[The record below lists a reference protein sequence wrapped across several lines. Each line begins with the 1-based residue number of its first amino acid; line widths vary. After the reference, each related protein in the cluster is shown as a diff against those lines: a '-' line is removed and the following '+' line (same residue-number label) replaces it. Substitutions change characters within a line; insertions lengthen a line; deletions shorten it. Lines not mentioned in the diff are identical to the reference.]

1 MARVTLRHAVLRASR
16 AWAEQVQGG
25 TMRLQTAEKYI
36 QACERLVRYAAALGL
51 VRLDDVTDTIAQ
63 AFIDAP
69 GHNRQGELITTPA
82 DSTRRVRKSAVDAL
96 FATCRALGLTA
107 QAPLIDLPP
116 IPRSARLTAG
126 RLTDADIDALRF
138 HSERGMPQTRHAA
151 VLGLLLS
158 GQHTAEIGFTRT
170 TDLDFEHNRVWSLGA
185 TRITARY
192 CPLDDWARE
201 VLRLRADFVRTH
213 TAPDEPHTLATVAGS
228 PAYRRQSSVCT
239 AFGETARSSGTAPDG
254 DPARPRDVTS
264 WAAAKT
270 LATTGQIADVA
281 LRFGLSSLDGA
292 ARLAG
297 YEWRPTP
304 AGEGEE

>member
-1 MARVTLRHAVLRASR
+1 MAKVTLRQAVLRAGR
-16 AWAEQVQGG
+16 VWAEQVETG

-51 VRLDDVTDTIAQ
+51 PRLDDITDAVAQ

-69 GHNRQGELITTPA
+69 GRNRHGHLTPTPA

-96 FATCRALGLTA
+96 FATCRGLGLTTK
-107 QAPLIDLPP
+107 APLIDLPP
-116 IPRSARLTAG
+116 IPRSTRLPAG
-126 RLTDADIDALRF
+126 RLTDTDIDQLRF
-138 HSERGMPQTRHAA
+138 HAERGMPQTRHAA

-170 TDLDFEHNRVWSLGA
+170 TDLDFEHNRVWSCGA
-185 TRITARY
+185 TRVAARY
-192 CPLDDWARE
+192 CSLDTWAHE
-201 VLRLRADFVRTH
+201 VLRLRADFVRAH
-213 TAPDEPHTLATVAGS
+213 TAPNEPHTLATIADS

-239 AFGETARSSGTAPDG
+239 AFGETVHASGTAPG
-254 DPARPRDVTS
+254 GRPAQPRDIHT
-264 WAAAKT
+264 WTAAKT
-270 LATTGQIADVA
+270 LAASGQIADVA

-297 YEWRPTP
+297 YEWRP
-304 AGEGEE
+304 ALSWEGEE